1 MNTDFIKKINFLIE
15 KNQFD
20 EAEKEIKDILRL
32 DTYNTD
38 LWLRLAV
45 LETIPP
51 LSYYPKAIE
60 SLNKILE
67 YDDSNFDAILLLIC
81 INHYMIGFIEDE
93 LINKINNIKTDDKE
107 KLSMLEY
114 AKCWYFQSI
123 DENKYVESLQKS
135 IELYPYHV
143 FNYEQLAQY
152 YKKNGEFN
160 KANTLIEQAL
170 KNVNFIYCEQ
180 NNKLEHDD
188 TSIDKYFNE
197 FVKGT
202 HITDIVYNL
211 IKSDLTK
218 L

>member
-1 MNTDFIKKINFLIE
+1 MDALLIKKINILID

-20 EAEKEIKDILRL
+20 EAEKEIEDLLKVDP
-32 DTYNTD
+32 YNTD
-38 LWLRLAV
+38 LWLRLAI
-45 LETIPP
+45 LETIPS

-67 YDDSNFDAILLLIC
+67 YDDANFEAILLLIC

-93 LINKINNIKTDDKE
+93 LIDKIEKIKTNDKE

-114 AKCWYFQSI
+114 AKSWYFQRL
-123 DENKYVESLQKS
+123 DKNKYVESLQKS

-143 FNYEQLAQY
+143 FNYEKLAQY
-152 YKKNGEFN
+152 YKRNGEFN

-170 KNVNFIYCEQ
+170 KNVKFIYCEQ
-180 NNKLEHDD
+180 SNKQEHDD

-211 IKSDLTK
+211 IKSDLT
-218 L
+218 